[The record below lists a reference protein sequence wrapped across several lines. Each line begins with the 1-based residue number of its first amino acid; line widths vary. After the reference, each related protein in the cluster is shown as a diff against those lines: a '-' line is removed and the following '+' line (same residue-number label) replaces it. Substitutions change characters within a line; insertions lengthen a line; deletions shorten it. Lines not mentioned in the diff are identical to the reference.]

1 MKKDD
6 TVYLIHIL
14 KAVSFIE
21 AYTQDLSEK
30 DFQSI
35 TLFRT
40 ELSGK
45 FRSSVKLL
53 KTCPAP

>member
-14 KAVSFIE
+14 KAISFIE

-30 DFQSI
+30 DFQD
-35 TLFRT
+35 T
-40 ELSGK
+40 
-45 FRSSVKLL
+45 
-53 KTCPAP
+53 

>member
-14 KAVSFIE
+14 KAISFIE

-30 DFQSI
+30 DFQK